1 MDTARSVPAAPRQ
14 PDGSQSITT
23 TQPGEYEVCFV
34 CSVIEIDWVRGER
47 MLRCTCASRSI
58 WQTDLERL
66 RTFLVEK

>member
-1 MDTARSVPAAPRQ
+1 MDIVLYAHADQRL

-23 TQPGEYEVCFV
+23 TQPGVSEDFCA
-34 CSVIEIDWVRGER
+34 CTAIEIDWVRGER

>member
-1 MDTARSVPAAPRQ
+1 MDIVLYAHADQRL

>member
-1 MDTARSVPAAPRQ
+1 MDTARSVPADPRQ

-23 TQPGEYEVCFV
+23 TQPGVSEDFCACTE
-34 CSVIEIDWVRGER
+34 IEIDWVRGER